1 MRAVPASDPFWR
13 CVHPSPLEPAAGPGR
28 GLRRSARHLLRSAGI
43 VRRPLTP
50 ILDEVMSSPQGNSS
64 RTRPA
69 PAFPDENLNGRS
81 KDLVS
86 PGTHEPALCVSPRT
100 TQPR

>member
-1 MRAVPASDPFWR
+1 MRPPFTAGAGR
-13 CVHPSPLEPAAGPGR
+13 PGPSPAPR
-28 GLRRSARHLLRSAGI
+28 VRHFVRSAGI